1 MFFLFFSS
9 SPPSPLL
16 TSSPLLLFSS
26 SADRVRRGLI
36 RCRALRTLGT
46 LLRSPALA
54 ASLAGDGLDE
64 GGWRGGEGSTQAKGA
79 KGANAGS
86 IEYKESK
93 YDDEDETI

>member
-16 TSSPLLLFSS
+16 ISSPPLLFSS

-54 ASLAGDGLDE
+54 ASLAGDGLGE
-64 GGWRGGEGSTQAKGA
+64 GGWRGGEGSTQA